1 MIDVRIPSPLHS
13 YTKGRAQLELDADS
27 LGALTARLDEQFP
40 GIRFRIIDERDR
52 VRRHIQFFVNG
63 EMVRDLAHPLAS
75 GDTVHIICALSG
87 G

>member
-1 MIDVRIPSPLHS
+1 MILVRIPSPLHS
-13 YTKGRAQLELDADS
+13 YSNGRSQVELEADS
-27 LGALTARLDEQFP
+27 LAALSLKLDGLFP

-52 VRRHIQFFVNG
+52 IRRHIQFFVNG
-63 EMVRDLAHPLAS
+63 ELVRDLAHPLSS